1 MSVSTILTIVFI
13 AIALIGNFNKAKKKA
28 DSEPKAEP
36 IPTPPDANESPISG
50 SAFAPLFNSI
60 YDSLEPKVT
69 TIPEPKVTTIPE
81 PKQTAKPTAKK
92 HRKEHKLPEEG
103 VAATVAPKEDN
114 DVAHA
119 QHNSEHADFDL
130 RTAVISQVILERPKW

>member
-36 IPTPPDANESPISG
+36 TPTPPDANESPISG

-69 TIPEPKVTTIPE
+69 TIPEPKVTIIPE
-81 PKQTAKPTAKK
+81 QHKQTAKPTKK
-92 HRKEHKLPEEG
+92 QRKEHKLPEEG
-103 VAATVAPKEDN
+103 VATTIAHKEVDQVAEPQTDS
-114 DVAHA
+114 
-119 QHNSEHADFDL
+119 NSADFDL